1 MKLAFILFAWLIVVS
16 AHAAGEFWIERG
28 VMTGDQQTS
37 VDGTL
42 LITEQDLAL
51 PFGDDRGTISLE
63 ATQWPGGVL
72 IWDIDPMFRNDSELF
87 NGVLAAIKQIS
98 SSTVLKFKR
107 RTNESNFINI
117 IREGNSCYSEIG
129 MKGRRQVLSLGQG
142 CTAWHVAAHEL
153 LHAAGLLHEHTRG
166 DRDKYI
172 QILTSNLGPLG
183 ASNFSVVRHR
193 TDGPFDFDSIML
205 YRSFAYP
212 PFVINANVPMWV
224 RRDNGQPMRQDNTD
238 LSVLDIKTVNDLYGA
253 IVNPN
258 PNPTKPN
265 PNDGNKID
273 TSSCKKVDYVNSR
286 GFEQDLLE
294 SVTTMNQFGSVKC
307 VSVVFQ
313 DEFQMDLLP
322 ERMND
327 WLVAIKSTG
336 GSVQQVAVS
345 RSWFKEII
353 DMIIKILTGR
363 DLAAIKDQASKL
375 NAVVYYDKE
384 TNNVLEIKLAPR
396 E

>member
-1 MKLAFILFAWLIVVS
+1 
-16 AHAAGEFWIERG
+16 
-28 VMTGDQQTS
+28 
-37 VDGTL
+37 
-42 LITEQDLAL
+42 
-51 PFGDDRGTISLE
+51 
-63 ATQWPGGVL
+63 
-72 IWDIDPMFRNDSELF
+72 
-87 NGVLAAIKQIS
+87 
-98 SSTVLKFKR
+98 
-107 RTNESNFINI
+107 
-117 IREGNSCYSEIG
+117 

-166 DRDKYI
+166 DRDRYI